1 MSRRS
6 TLSWSIPLLLVLQL
20 GMLWIQGA
28 QLHQQNRLL
37 RALRGDIQD
46 LADSLDQGQVP
57 EAPPQDGR
65 DSLPLRQPL
74 PAPGRVQRVSLRTF
88 QADPDTADQEARRD
102 LEASRA
108 SARKA
113 VQEARED
120 QSKLSIADNAR
131 RAEEARKSKGAL
143 DAWQRASLAALGIL
157 VLAWLLR
164 AWFRRR

>member
-6 TLSWSIPLLLVLQL
+6 TLSWSVPLLLVLQL

-37 RALRGDIQD
+37 LALRGDIQD
-46 LADSLDQGQVP
+46 LADSLDAGQAP
-57 EAPPQDGR
+57 EPPQDDRG
-65 DSLPLRQPL
+65 DLPLHQPL
-74 PAPGRVQRVSLRTF
+74 PAPGRVQRVALRTF

-120 QSKLSIADNAR
+120 QSKLSIEDNAR
-131 RAEEARKSKGAL
+131 RAEEARKTRGAL
-143 DAWQRASLAALGIL
+143 DAWQRVSLAALGIL